1 MAAAS
6 QMFFL
11 SLFTLLTLRY
21 GDAKTPLISV
31 IEALEKLVV
40 FYKNSYQDF
49 NVDGL
54 FGLRVVEGQVQLL
67 LNEYNHGQHQQISPD
82 VLERLRH
89 LVREATQVSNQ
100 ALEYVRKDDETYY
113 NNFKFIV
120 GTPWSIYRKHR
131 GIDPKL
137 KWLPEIYKAQK
148 NANLDEEVSDRCM
161 GELTGASHKY
171 GRSCIISDQCV
182 KTMTLRG
189 LTEYGLTHQI
199 LWTMVAEK
207 AGCLQEMKNIIQGQ
221 GYPDVETLQLEFCT
235 NNYYEMLAV
244 VHIYMKGVIR
254 TEYQDLFLEQQFV
267 CPNIGFYEHLTHDYL
282 QQVLSWQMESGC
294 FGDPNR
300 GKKKKKK
307 QKHVQDG
314 FNRTEYQLI
323 NANMADQSYKLL
335 NNNQNNVV
343 KMNAALPNSILLKKF
358 NANQSKALN
367 YQSRKSRLNN
377 VPRVNAFHQQR
388 GRLKPLS
395 GNKGNISYQ
404 PHLKPA
410 DIGDTVNKI
419 KRSPAVGNNFEQT
432 QKHLP
437 LVNPGNSFNQ
447 PNRNQLLKVPNN
459 LNLQQK
465 QQHVNIPKALIGGT
479 ARRQLSYVPSRGPQR
494 KLLVEKSMEGGC
506 FSHKTAVG
514 AGALVMYLRYLIDPG
529 PLDLNST
536 HRVLPESSRSLL
548 EKADASLGD
557 SQKVKK
563 EGLIPVKQ
571 KLNAEDLALNQ
582 MAPALEDREGEDGFG
597 DGGDAGEQSEEYEGD
612 EDEDEDGDEGVDDEA
627 YEDKDMY
634 PDKEENVRDRKIVH
648 FGAEKRDELN
658 DVERFGKDDDGGLV
672 DNLDMDQPLK
682 GDNPQ
687 GNADDVEYTYYDEPE
702 KDDQKV
708 QRSNFKKDTHVVKSH
723 HRNKSHNQHESRR
736 LVRDPK
742 GQDPI
747 GKTMFIVFSVC
758 FLFLFFLMYRFIKKR
773 RIHIRYH
780 PRTMFS
786 L

>member
-6 QMFFL
+6 QMFLL
-11 SLFTLLTLRY
+11 SLFMLLTFRY
-21 GDAKTPLISV
+21 GDTKTPLISV
-31 IEALEKLVV
+31 IEALEKLVL

-67 LNEYNHGQHQQISPD
+67 LNEYNQGQHQHISPD

-137 KWLPEIYKAQK
+137 KWLPEVYKAQK
-148 NANLDEEVSDRCM
+148 NANLDEEVSDQCM

-171 GRSCIISDQCV
+171 GRSCVISDQCV

-207 AGCLQEMKNIIQGQ
+207 AGCLQEMKKVIQDQ
-221 GYPDVETLQLEFCT
+221 GFPDVETLQLEFCT

-254 TEYQDLFLEQQFV
+254 NEYQDLFLEQQFV

-294 FGDPNR
+294 YGDSAR

-307 QKHVQDG
+307 YKHAEDQ

-323 NANMADQSYKLL
+323 NANMADKSHKLL
-335 NNNQNNVV
+335 YNNQKNVV
-343 KMNAALPNSILLKKF
+343 KMNAALPNGMRAKKL
-358 NANQSKALN
+358 NGNQSN
-367 YQSRKSRLNN
+367 YQSKKSRLNN
-377 VPRVNAFHQQR
+377 AQKVNPLIFHQKAQAAR
-388 GRLKPLS
+388 VKPLP
-395 GNKGNISYQ
+395 GNTGNISKQ
-404 PHLKPA
+404 HPLKQS
-410 DIGDTVNKI
+410 DMENTVSKVQ
-419 KRSPAVGNNFEQT
+419 RSMAVGN
-432 QKHLP
+432 
-437 LVNPGNSFNQ
+437 GFNQ
-447 PNRNQLLKVPNN
+447 PNQDQPLKVANN
-459 LNLQQK
+459 LNFKLNQLQ
-465 QQHVNIPKALIGGT
+465 VNIPKALIGRT
-479 ARRQLSYVPSRGPQR
+479 AGRQLSYVQSRGPQR

-506 FSHKTAVG
+506 FAHKTAVG

-529 PLDLNST
+529 PLDLNSS

-548 EKADASLGD
+548 EKAEASLGD

-582 MAPALEDREGEDGFG
+582 MAPALEDREGDDGFG

-612 EDEDEDGDEGVDDEA
+612 EDEDEEEDGDEGVDDEA

-634 PDKEENVRDRKIVH
+634 PDKEENIRDRKIVH
-648 FGAEKRDELN
+648 FGAERKDELN
-658 DVERFGKDDDGGLV
+658 DVERFGKDDAGGLV

-687 GNADDVEYTYYDEPE
+687 GNADDAEYTYYDEPE
-702 KDDQKV
+702 KEEKSV
-708 QRSNFKKDTHVVKSH
+708 QQSNFKKDTHVVKSH
-723 HRNKSHNQHESRR
+723 HRNKSHNPHESRR

-742 GQDPI
+742 GQDPV

-780 PRTMFS
+780 PRTIFS

>member
-6 QMFFL
+6 QMFLL
-11 SLFTLLTLRY
+11 SLFMLLTLRY
-21 GDAKTPLISV
+21 GDTKTPLISV
-31 IEALEKLVV
+31 IEALEKLVL

-67 LNEYNHGQHQQISPD
+67 LNEYNQGQHQHIGPD

-137 KWLPEIYKAQK
+137 KWLPEVYKAQK

-207 AGCLQEMKNIIQGQ
+207 AGCLQEMKKVIQDQ
-221 GYPDVETLQLEFCT
+221 GFPDVETLQLEFCT

-254 TEYQDLFLEQQFV
+254 NEYQDLFLEQQFV

-294 FGDPNR
+294 FGDADR

-307 QKHVQDG
+307 HKHAEDL
-314 FNRTEYQLI
+314 FNRTEYQLM
-323 NANMADQSYKLL
+323 NANMADKSHKLL
-335 NNNQNNVV
+335 HNNQNNVV
-343 KMNAALPNSILLKKF
+343 KMNAALPNGMLAKKL
-358 NANQSKALN
+358 NGNQSKVGI
-367 YQSRKSRLNN
+367 YQSKRRSLNN
-377 VPRVNAFHQQR
+377 EQNVNPLLFHQKAQAVKV
-388 GRLKPLS
+388 KPLP
-395 GNKGNISYQ
+395 GNTGSISKQHPVKQMYM
-404 PHLKPA
+404 
-410 DIGDTVNKI
+410 GTSVNKVQHGM
-419 KRSPAVGNNFEQT
+419 AVGNGFHQPNQ
-432 QKHLP
+432 
-437 LVNPGNSFNQ
+437 NQ
-447 PNRNQLLKVPNN
+447 PRKVAHNNFKLNQH
-459 LNLQQK
+459 Q
-465 QQHVNIPKALIGGT
+465 VNIPKALIGRTTG
-479 ARRQLSYVPSRGPQR
+479 RQLSYVQSRGPQR

-506 FSHKTAVG
+506 FAHKTAVG

-529 PLDLNST
+529 PLDLNSS

-548 EKADASLGD
+548 EKAEASLGD

-571 KLNAEDLALNQ
+571 KLNADDLALNQ
-582 MAPALEDREGEDGFG
+582 MAPALEDREGDDGFG

-612 EDEDEDGDEGVDDEA
+612 EDEDEDEEGEEGVDDEA

-634 PDKEENVRDRKIVH
+634 PDKEENIRDRKIVH
-648 FGAEKRDELN
+648 FGAERKDDLN
-658 DVERFGKDDDGGLV
+658 DVERFGRGDGGGLV
-672 DNLDMDQPLK
+672 DNMDMDQPLK

-687 GNADDVEYTYYDEPE
+687 GNADDAEYTYYDEPE
-702 KDDQKV
+702 KEEKSV
-708 QRSNFKKDTHVVKSH
+708 QQSNFKKDTHVVKSH
-723 HRNKSHNQHESRR
+723 HRNKSHNPHESRR

-742 GQDPI
+742 GHDPV

-780 PRTMFS
+780 PRTIFS